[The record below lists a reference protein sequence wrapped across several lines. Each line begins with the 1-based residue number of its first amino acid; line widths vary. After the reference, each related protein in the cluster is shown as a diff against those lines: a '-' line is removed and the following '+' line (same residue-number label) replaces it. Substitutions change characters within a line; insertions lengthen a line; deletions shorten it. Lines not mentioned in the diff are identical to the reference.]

1 MQMNANIKKLMITLD
16 IIVLVLCLFLYA
28 SNHIGRFILGADQ
41 LVQYATAKQLS
52 CGNGLT
58 MQSINYDDVSIPQY
72 NVHTEFAPGVAM
84 FASPLFMVT
93 DNYRIVN
100 GTIVVFLDAAFIF
113 LTLLFFKKLLK
124 RSLALTEITLIILL
138 YTVSYPLLLGESISD
153 MVCLNCVIISALC
166 IIKYLECRK
175 AAYLILC
182 CFLVTFTI
190 YFRYAYLAAV
200 FVLPCFFLFRICAL
214 KTKEYKELLISV
226 GFVALFS
233 ALFLGHIY
241 SLNSTTG
248 YVSSQSS
255 AKGFYPENIVQSYP
269 FPLNCFFDHNILLK
283 ILGFS
288 SDNIDR
294 GYEYPNWLHFIF
306 YAISLMLLLPVLWRI
321 REGCKQRNYSECYGI
336 QMFML
341 VFSLGL
347 LGLVFIGSIINPS
360 QNGDYIW
367 SWAQVGRYYM
377 LPCYCIILCYLFCIF
392 NIEKCLK
399 TVRIFCLIVVGSS
412 LLFNFLLVG
421 RNYAINYKAFD
432 LSHNMSV
439 MRPNNSLNNAFNLN
453 EYFSSIKGYKVVV
466 VDQSLR
472 NRLFKIEQ
480 FLNLADASVVYSD
493 DSKLFD
499 FKTTVPQDIYL
510 ITDNEPSQNIVTLKQ
525 EKSAVKI
532 SDLNNNIV
540 IYKYIIEPND

>member
-1 MQMNANIKKLMITLD
+1 MNIDKKKIRIALD
-16 IIVLVLCLFLYA
+16 IIALAVCLFIYA
-28 SNHIGRFILGADQ
+28 SNHIGRFILGPDQ

-52 CGNGLT
+52 SGNGLT
-58 MQSINYDDVSIPQY
+58 MQSINYDDVSIPQN

-100 GTIVVFLDAAFIF
+100 AVIVVFLDAVFIF
-113 LTLLFFKKLLK
+113 LTLLFLKKLLK
-124 RSLALTEITLIILL
+124 RSLALKEIALIILL

-153 MVCLNCVIISALC
+153 MVCLNCVILSALC

-175 AAYLILC
+175 FTYLILC
-182 CFLVTFTI
+182 CFLVSFTT

-200 FVLPCFFLFRICAL
+200 FVMPCFFLFRIFAL

-233 ALFLGHIY
+233 SLFLGHIY
-241 SLNSTTG
+241 CLNSTTG

-306 YAISLMLLLPVLWRI
+306 YAISLILLLPALWRI
-321 REGCKQRNYSECYGI
+321 RDGYRQRECSECYGI

-347 LGLVFIGSIINPS
+347 LGLVFVGSIINPS
-360 QNGDYIW
+360 QNDNYIW

-377 LPCYCIILCYLFCIF
+377 LPCYCVIICYLLCIF
-392 NIEKCLK
+392 NTEKCLK
-399 TVRIFCLIVVGSS
+399 TVRKFCLIVVGSS
-412 LLFNFLLVG
+412 ILFNFLLIG
-421 RNYAINYKAFD
+421 RNYAVNYKAFD
-432 LSHNMSV
+432 LPHNMSV
-439 MRPNNSLNNAFNLN
+439 MRPNNSLNNAYNLN
-453 EYFSSIKGYKVVV
+453 KYFSSIKGYKVVI

-472 NRLFKIEQ
+472 NRLFKVEQ
-480 FLNLADASVVYSD
+480 FLSLANASVVYSD

-499 FKTTVPQDIYL
+499 FKTTTPQDIYL
-510 ITDNEPSQNIVTLKQ
+510 ITDNEPSENIARLKQ
-525 EKSAVKI
+525 EKNADKL
-532 SDLNNNIV
+532 SDLNNNIM
-540 IYKYIIEPND
+540 IYKYIIKPND